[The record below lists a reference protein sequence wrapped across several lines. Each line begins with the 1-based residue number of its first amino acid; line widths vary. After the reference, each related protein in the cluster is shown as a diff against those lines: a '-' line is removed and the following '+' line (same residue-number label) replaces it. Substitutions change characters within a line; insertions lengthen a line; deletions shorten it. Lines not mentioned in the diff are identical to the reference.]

1 MARKKDILEEVK
13 KNKDKNLIDIY
24 NKMVQLALEG
34 DVSCANWVVKFSES
48 SFFKSSKSEI
58 DKIVEG
64 LDIDE

>member
-1 MARKKDILEEVK
+1 MARKKDVIEEVK

-34 DVSCANWVVKFSES
+34 NVQSANWVVNFSQS